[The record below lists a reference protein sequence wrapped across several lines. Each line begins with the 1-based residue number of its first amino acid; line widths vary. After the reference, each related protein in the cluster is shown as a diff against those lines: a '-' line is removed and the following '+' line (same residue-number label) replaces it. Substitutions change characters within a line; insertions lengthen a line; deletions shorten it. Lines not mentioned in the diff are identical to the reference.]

1 VNPRRNSPAG
11 NSSVAGDRNEWLALG
26 PASKLLGVNESTL
39 RRWADEGSVRS
50 FRTPGGH
57 RRFAATDIERLHQ
70 PSSDDSVGATD
81 YQSLGNLAVARI
93 RRRLQQGRRHPAG
106 WYQTVD
112 EASRMRLRPLGR
124 RLVSLAADCLEK
136 RLRGNRLTEEARAIG
151 REYGLELAQDGVSLR
166 DAVEGFTFFRRSL
179 DETTQQLAHNASLN
193 VEDAAAAWEQVAGL
207 ADLVLVA
214 MIEAYETRRKPS
226 EPDEARLT

>member
-1 VNPRRNSPAG
+1 
-11 NSSVAGDRNEWLALG
+11 
-26 PASKLLGVNESTL
+26 
-39 RRWADEGSVRS
+39 
-50 FRTPGGH
+50 
-57 RRFAATDIERLHQ
+57 LHQ